1 MQLVV
6 GLGNPGPAYAF
17 TRHNLGFL
25 VLEEFARRRGLRFAP
40 VHADFDAAEGAIAGD
55 RLVLLRPLTHMNRSG
70 RALVSWARLS
80 RQRVGLDLAGRP
92 GLAEPGAL
100 VQPALVPTALCDD
113 IALPLGA
120 IRVRARG
127 SSGGHRGLESLAEV
141 LGGND
146 FSRVRLGVAGS
157 EGLPAPELWADY
169 VLSNFTPAERL
180 AVAEMVDHAV
190 RALGVLLAE
199 GPAVAAV
206 RCNRSG
212 KQAAA

>member
-6 GLGNPGPAYAF
+6 GLGNPGPEYAS

-40 VHADFDAAEGAIAGD
+40 VHPDFDAAEGAIAGA

-70 RALVSWARLS
+70 RALVSWARLN
-80 RQRVGLDLAGRP
+80 RQHAGLGLARSS

-100 VQPALVPTALCDD
+100 DLQAVVPTALCDD

-120 IRVRARG
+120 VRVRGRG

-146 FSRVRLGVAGS
+146 FPRVRLGVAGS

-169 VLSNFTPAERL
+169 VLSEFTPAERL
-180 AVAEMVDHAV
+180 AVDEMLDHAV
-190 RALGVLLAE
+190 GALSVLLVE
-199 GPAVAAV
+199 GAAVAAA

-212 KQAAA
+212 KPVAA